1 MIHKFQGI
9 YGTMFIMPSSSK
21 DLNVMIDEMIQKIKE
36 EKQLPYAD
44 VYVKIPSLFFQKFLD
59 VSSLR
64 DLKYKDIEFKNQTFL
79 VKY

>member
-1 MIHKFQGI
+1 
-9 YGTMFIMPSSSK
+9 MFIMPSSSK